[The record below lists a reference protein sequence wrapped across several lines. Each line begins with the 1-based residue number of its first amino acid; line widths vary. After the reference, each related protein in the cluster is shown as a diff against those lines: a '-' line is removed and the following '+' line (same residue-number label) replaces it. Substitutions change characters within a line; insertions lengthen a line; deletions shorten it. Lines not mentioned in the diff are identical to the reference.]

1 MISFIVMTFAE
12 EFSRL
17 IQINQISIPELAQN
31 IGISPST
38 PYFWI
43 KGRSVPGKK
52 TLHRISEE
60 LNLDEKTEKLL
71 WDLRDSHQA
80 ENKPE
85 KKDEKA
91 ISEFGLKFAHLF
103 SEIMNNRSI
112 SMYKLSDLSGVR
124 RATIY
129 SWMKAQVIPKADKL
143 ESVLKFIDCKEGFKD
158 ELIGFSLKARESNPR
173 PKGYKNRSLW
183 EKDAIERT
191 SIFFSKIGLKV
202 TKSQSPHYD
211 FTIRPKVS
219 LSKSQHLPVL
229 FKNKTADLNSIFVKG
244 CEARMQA
251 RSDYV
256 LIIIFDNDPNLNRAL
271 FEYYGIVMVSEKN
284 LQESTSR
291 ILSKLFPNN

>member
-1 MISFIVMTFAE
+1 MTFAE

-52 TLHRISEE
+52 TLDRISEV
-60 LNLDEKTEKLL
+60 LNLDEKTKKLL

-80 ENKPE
+80 DNKPK

-112 SMYKLSDLSGVR
+112 SMYELSDLSGVR

-143 ESVLKFIDCKEGFKD
+143 ESVLKFIDCNVDFKD
-158 ELIGFSLKARESNPR
+158 ELIGLSLKARESNPR

-191 SIFFSKIGLKV
+191 SIFFSEIGLKV
-202 TKSQSPHYD
+202 TQVTSLDYD
-211 FTIRPKVS
+211 LEIRPKVS
-219 LSKSQHLPVL
+219 LSKSQYVPVF

-244 CEARMQA
+244 CELKMKA
-251 RSDYV
+251 RSDFV
-256 LIIIFDNDPNLNRAL
+256 LIIIFDNNPNHNRAL
-271 FEYYGIVMVSEKN
+271 FEYYGIFMVTEKAFH
-284 LQESTSR
+284 ESAQS
-291 ILSKLFPNN
+291 ILSGLFPNN